1 MARLTLRKANHQM
14 MRPMPAQSK
23 SETLARLASLNIALA
38 DAPQPRLVDGL
49 VSEAHLRA
57 VATIAFFVLAF
68 ILWAQFTVLDK
79 VVRGVGRVVPQA
91 QNQMVQHFEGGI
103 IADIVVQEGDV
114 VKKGD
119 VLLRIDNSFS
129 RAELQSARLEIR
141 ARQLRGAR
149 LSSEA
154 SGLADLIFGP
164 DMPTDLAIMAARELD
179 LFKSRQQTLEAQIRI
194 LDEQMRQKELE
205 LSELNSRWVLTQ
217 NERDLVTRRLTNLR
231 RLAIAGAVSQNELLD
246 NERGL
251 QQIETRIS
259 DLAHTIP
266 RTEAALNELKARR
279 GEISLRFRADAERE
293 RTDNELAIA
302 KLEEQIT
309 AMKDRS
315 LRAEVTAPIDG
326 VVNKVFFSTVGG
338 VVKSGETLVQLV
350 PTGSAIAVEAKI
362 APSDRAQIWPGL
374 PATVKVSAYDFSLY
388 GGLSGKVIDI
398 SPDTLTDEKGQ
409 AYYRVKLEADA
420 ATFGRDKPV
429 IPGMMAEVDI
439 LSGEQTI
446 LQALIRP
453 MRSLKDRA
461 LRE

>member
-1 MARLTLRKANHQM
+1 MANDQQAD
-14 MRPMPAQSK
+14 A
-23 SETLARLASLNIALA
+23 LARLAHFNLTTQ
-38 DAPQPRLVDGL
+38 DASPPRLVDGL

-57 VATIAFFVLAF
+57 VATIAFFILAF
-68 ILWAQFTVLDK
+68 LVWAQWTVLDK
-79 VVRGVGRVVPQA
+79 VVRGIGRVVPQA

-103 IADIVVQEGDV
+103 IAEILVQEGDA

-129 RAELQSARLEIR
+129 RAELQSARLETR
-141 ARQLRGAR
+141 ARKLRSAR
-149 LSSEA
+149 LSAEA
-154 SGLADLIFGP
+154 AGAAELIF
-164 DMPTDLAIMAARELD
+164 PTDTPVELAGMATREID
-179 LFKSRQQTLEAQIRI
+179 LFKSRQNTLDAQIRI

-231 RLAIAGAVSQNELLD
+231 RLAVAGAVSQNELLD

-266 RTEAALNELKARR
+266 RTEAALNELRERR

-293 RTDNELAIA
+293 RADNELAIA

-309 AMKDRS
+309 AMTDRS
-315 LRAEVTAPIDG
+315 LRADVTAPLDG
-326 VVNKVFFSTVGG
+326 IVNKVFFTTLGG
-338 VVKSGETLVQLV
+338 VVKSGESLVQLV
-350 PTGSAIAVEAKI
+350 PTGSAIAVEARI
-362 APSDRAQIWPGL
+362 APSDRAQVWPGL
-374 PATVKVSAYDFSLY
+374 PATVKVSAYDFAQY

-398 SPDTLTDEKGQ
+398 SPDTLTDEKGN

-420 ATFGRDKPV
+420 ADFGRDKPV

-439 LSGEQTI
+439 LSGQQTI
-446 LQALIRP
+446 MQALIRP
-453 MRSLKDRA
+453 MRNLRDRA